1 MNKKTFISL
10 IQEHKRLINKLVFT
24 YARTPEDQDDLR
36 QEILL
41 QAWKSFPHFQAKSKF
56 STWLFRVGINTGLTY
71 QRKKKKELVV
81 ASEERFPG
89 LSSED
94 ISNADL
100 LKAILSSLNPVEK
113 TLIIATIE
121 GYDQQ
126 EIATMMGIS
135 PGNVRVKLFRIRKKL
150 EEYGVKRI
158 LG

>member
-1 MNKKTFISL
+1 M
-10 IQEHKRLINKLVFT
+10 
-24 YARTPEDQDDLR
+24 
-36 QEILL
+36 
-41 QAWKSFPHFQAKSKF
+41 
-56 STWLFRVGINTGLTY
+56 
-71 QRKKKKELVV
+71 V

-135 PGNVRVKLFRIRKKL
+135 PGNVRVKLFRIRKAVEQL
-150 EEYGVKRI
+150 LSEI
-158 LG
+158 Q